1 MALLNLTAYVIIYR
15 TPQSLVFCSMEKFI
29 SNNALRQII
38 LLALIFG
45 LGYLLFNQLYFM
57 LPGLLL
63 AITLYILLRGT
74 FCKLVFD
81 KKWKQWQAALV
92 IIFGSLLIIC
102 VPVFLLT
109 QMLLPKV
116 QGLLSNPELLKA
128 NLMHVLDVV
137 KTQLPSSVQLDEI
150 FKSGGVKLAQ
160 KIPGLFNA
168 TFSIFTNVLFGYFFL
183 YFMLVN
189 MHDIET
195 SLLKLLPMNNEN
207 QKMFR
212 RETGKLVV
220 SNAIGIPILAIAQ
233 GIVGYIGYLIFGV
246 PEALLWGVLTALFSF
261 VPIVGTML
269 AWIPLCIYLYATHHT
284 NQALCLFFYSLILL
298 GSIDNVLRFTVLK
311 KLGEVHPIVTV
322 LGVIVGVNL
331 FGFLG
336 LIFGPLLIS
345 YFLLILKVYRVE
357 YGD

>member
-1 MALLNLTAYVIIYR
+1 
-15 TPQSLVFCSMEKFI
+15 MEKFI

-38 LLALIFG
+38 LLALLFG

-57 LPGLLL
+57 LPGVLL
-63 AITLYILLRGT
+63 AITLYILLRST
-74 FCKLVFD
+74 YCKLVFD
-81 KKWKQWQAALV
+81 KKMKQWQAALL

-102 VPVFLLT
+102 VPIFLLT

-116 QGLLSNPELLKA
+116 QGLLDNPEMLKA

-137 KTQLPSSVQLDEI
+137 KTQLPTSVHLDEI
-150 FKSGGVKLAQ
+150 FKTTGIKLAQ
-160 KIPGLFNA
+160 KLPSLFNA
-168 TFSIFTNVLFGYFFL
+168 TFSVFTNVLLGYFFL

-189 MHDIET
+189 MRDIEN
-195 SLLKLLPMNNEN
+195 SLLKLLPMNAEN

-212 RETGKLVV
+212 RETGKMVV

-261 VPIVGTML
+261 VPMVGTLL
-269 AWIPLCIYLYATHHT
+269 AWVPLTLYLFAIHHQS
-284 NQALCLFFYSLILL
+284 QAIGLLIYSLFLL
-298 GSIDNVLRFTVLK
+298 GGIDNILRFTVLK

-322 LGVIVGVNL
+322 LGVVVGVNL

-345 YFLLILKVYRVE
+345 YFLLLIKVYRVE